1 MLTCSA
7 CPTLVWSDYENRQRA
22 SGEPRILGTAFPRGA
37 RRGNPDHEK
46 EQAGCGIEPV
56 SAGTDD
62 SRASKGHRSCD
73 RRDGKGSA
81 LGRLA
86 QVPARGHARAVMV
99 TFDTNVLVYATTA
112 APDAKA
118 KRSRDLIVRG
128 MQSGWSIL
136 LLQTLAEFSSVA
148 IPQSG
153 DSDRRHP
160 GDDRCLA
167 CGAAGSSG

>member
-1 MLTCSA
+1 
-7 CPTLVWSDYENRQRA
+7 
-22 SGEPRILGTAFPRGA
+22 
-37 RRGNPDHEK
+37 
-46 EQAGCGIEPV
+46 
-56 SAGTDD
+56 
-62 SRASKGHRSCD
+62 
-73 RRDGKGSA
+73 
-81 LGRLA
+81 
-86 QVPARGHARAVMV
+86 MV

-136 LLQTLAEFSSVA
+136 LLQTLAE
-148 IPQSG
+148 